1 VRIGALLAAS
11 LALVLLAGV
20 ALTDPGSASRSTAAD
35 SPASSWWTSFAGSDT
50 AASKEAIRK
59 HHRRHHPRRK
69 QRAAAANARAAASR
83 TASPAGSTPATQAK
97 QAPASSP
104 SPQPATPK
112 QPLAVSRAGAP
123 YLPYTADSLFR
134 KPLPDNAPVSPDN
147 AQMVAW
153 TAAHE
158 PDPYLKIR
166 GANGVGWGIA
176 YAEATCSD
184 PIYRIGPGG
193 SVPASQEHLRTV
205 GFHAPADVWK
215 NIPQNGDAPFLIV
228 DRCGTSARPAG
239 LSVWGANA
247 AVSGSTVNV
256 SAAGS
261 FAHDTNG
268 LDRRNP
274 LSNSQL
280 NERSRGVIPDSML
293 IRLDAL
299 DYAIRNG
306 TGLGYALEVFWV
318 ETNSAA
324 GFSSPMVGAE
334 SGKNGVGAEGQR
346 IRIKPGIDLAA
357 RPGCSPTTNPVGLAI
372 ARTLQ
377 QNGAYIG
384 DNSGSGSGIKTQQNA
399 QFPGLNAD
407 SLRGCMTWNDIEF
420 LPVNWQG

>member
-20 ALTDPGSASRSTAAD
+20 ALTDPGSATRSTAAD

-69 QRAAAANARAAASR
+69 QRAAAAKARAAAAR

-247 AVSGSTVNV
+247 VVSGSTVNV